1 MFEYTGDGVAFSLFG
16 IEIRWY
22 AIMIV
27 TGMFLAVLLA
37 TREAKKRGY
46 GDEVISDLALWML
59 PIAVIGAR
67 IWYVIFEPQ
76 RFSTFLDVI
85 NIRSGGL
92 AIQGGI
98 MASLIVIF
106 IFSRRRKLPFF
117 ELTDLI
123 APGLALAQSIGRWGN
138 FFNNEA
144 YGYSTNVPWAVLIQ
158 GEPHHPTFFYESVGD
173 FLIFLVLLIFLRRS
187 KKING
192 RTTMLYFVLY
202 GILRFFV
209 EGLRTDSL
217 YFGNFR
223 VAQILSLCGIG
234 IGILGFF
241 ILSTRA
247 RKEKDA

>member
-37 TREAKKRGY
+37 TRESKKRGY

-106 IFSRRRKLPFF
+106 IFSRRRELPFF

-144 YGYSTNVPWAVLIQ
+144 YGYPTNVPWAVLIQ
-158 GEPHHPTFFYESVGD
+158 GEPHHPTFFYESAGD

-217 YFGNFR
+217 YFGHFR

>member
-37 TREAKKRGY
+37 IREAKKRGY

-144 YGYSTNVPWAVLIQ
+144 YGYSTNVPWA
-158 GEPHHPTFFYESVGD
+158 
-173 FLIFLVLLIFLRRS
+173 
-187 KKING
+187 
-192 RTTMLYFVLY
+192 
-202 GILRFFV
+202 
-209 EGLRTDSL
+209 
-217 YFGNFR
+217 
-223 VAQILSLCGIG
+223 
-234 IGILGFF
+234 
-241 ILSTRA
+241 
-247 RKEKDA
+247 